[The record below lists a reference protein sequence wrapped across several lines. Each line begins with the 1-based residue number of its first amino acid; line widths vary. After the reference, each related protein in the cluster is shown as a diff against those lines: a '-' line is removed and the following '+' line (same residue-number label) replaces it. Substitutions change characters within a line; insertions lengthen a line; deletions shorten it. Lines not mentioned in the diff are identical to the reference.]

1 MPDASLPPVDTIAA
15 IATPAGP
22 GGVGVVRVSGPAAA
36 HIAQVIAGTV
46 PTPRLATL
54 ATFRGADGAPLDRG
68 LALYFPAPHSYTGE
82 DVLELQGH
90 GSPAVLALLV
100 AACLAHGAR
109 AARPGEFTQRA
120 FLNGKLDLTEAE
132 AVADLINASSAAAAR
147 AAARSLTGEFSRRV
161 HALDAQLLE
170 VRALGE
176 ALLDFPD
183 ERDVPLD
190 IDLRAPLDDLVD
202 ACARLRAAAHNAARI
217 TDAFHVVLAGRPN
230 AGKSSLLNAL
240 SGEDAAIVM
249 AQPGTTRDVLRVE
262 VNLDGLRVLLVDTA
276 GLRQSTEPVEQEGI
290 RRAHAELQRADHV
303 LYIVDA
309 SDARAREAAD
319 EEIRALPLP
328 PGARVT
334 KVLNKAD
341 VHYVAGQ
348 GVAASATA
356 GIGLDAVRGA
366 LQRALGHAEDAGT
379 AVEGSGAFSARERQV
394 QALERAEAH
403 ITSARDAQASGLGGE
418 LVAEDLRLAHEA
430 LGEIT
435 GRVAPD
441 DVLAQVFGRFC
452 IGK

>member
-1 MPDASLPPVDTIAA
+1 MADSPPPADTIAA

-100 AACLAHGAR
+100 AACLTHGAR

-132 AVADLINASSAAAAR
+132 AVADLISASSAAAAR

-183 ERDVPLD
+183 ERDVPID
-190 IDLRAPLDDLVD
+190 IDLGAPLDDLVD
-202 ACARLRAAAHNAARI
+202 ACARLRAAAHSAARI

-249 AQPGTTRDVLRVE
+249 AQPGTTRDVLRIE

-276 GLRQSTEPVEQEGI
+276 GLRHSTEPVEQEGI

-303 LYIVDA
+303 LYVVDA

-319 EEIRALPLP
+319 AEIRALPLP

-341 VHYVAGQ
+341 VQYVAGQ

-366 LQRALGHAEDAGT
+366 LQRALGNGEDAGT